1 MAASSSPE
9 DPGTAAGTTGEGS
22 GEPPSAAPVPEHTS
36 LRHLLEETDEFVT
49 AVELVTSRG
58 VLSDIEGQ
66 RVLAK
71 ARELADCPRIDVLS
85 ITDNPAGNAMLAADT
100 LGTDLMS
107 HGQEVII
114 HLACKDC
121 NRNSLQS
128 RGWNLASEGF
138 DNILALSGDYPS
150 PGFAGMGRPSFDIDS
165 VGLLSMYSAM
175 NRGLFDEKTHRTMRP
190 TSFFLGAVVT
200 NHKRHERELVPQ
212 YLKLK
217 KKIDTGA
224 RFIINQVG
232 YNARKEDELLRWLAH
247 AGLDVPVIANVY
259 VLSPSAARAF
269 HSGRIPGVVVTD
281 ELLALAERQGAS
293 PDKGRAFFLELAA
306 KQVAIARGLGY
317 RGAYLG
323 GRLEPSDCEDIL
335 ARADTFSPEDW
346 KSFAKDIQFDSVG
359 EFYYFEGDEATGLS
373 SSQLNGAF
381 VASQSSAARRRA
393 RSKVPVAYRTSRFA
407 HGAVFDPTA
416 PFYGLARR
424 FYQAVEACPR
434 QAQNLLHL
442 AEHTAKKPLFD
453 CQDCGDC
460 SLAEIAYL
468 CPESQ
473 CVKNQRNGPCG
484 GSRDGMCEVGEKQC
498 IWARAY
504 ERLKPYG
511 EEGSMLDRPIV
522 LNNNVLRHTSA
533 WANTFLGR
541 DHLGRLVNE
550 QENVQ

>member
-1 MAASSSPE
+1 MISPPTAGA
-9 DPGTAAGTTGEGS
+9 PGHA
-22 GEPPSAAPVPEHTS
+22 S
-36 LRHLLEETDEFVT
+36 LRHLLEETDRFVI

-58 VLSDIEGQ
+58 LLSDQEGQ
-66 RVLAK
+66 RVLAR
-71 ARELADCPRIDVLS
+71 ARLLAESPRIDVLS

-150 PGFAGMGRPSFDIDS
+150 PGYAGMARPSFDIDS
-165 VGLLSMYSAM
+165 VGLLAMYEAM
-175 NRGLFDEKTHRTMRP
+175 NRGLYDARTGRQMAP
-190 TSFFLGAVVT
+190 TNFFLGAVVT
-200 NHKRHERELVPQ
+200 NHKRHESELVPQ
-212 YLKLK
+212 YLKLRR
-217 KKIDTGA
+217 KIANGA
-224 RFIINQVG
+224 RFVINQVG
-232 YNARKEDELLRWLAH
+232 YNARKDDELLAWLARDGH
-247 AGLDVPVIANVY
+247 EVPVIANVY
-259 VLSPSAARAF
+259 VLSRGAARTF
-269 HSGRIPGVVVTD
+269 NSGKIPGAVVTD
-281 ELLALAERQGAS
+281 ELLGLCEKNAGS

-306 KQVAIARGLGY
+306 KQMAIAKGLGF

-323 GRLEPSDCEDIL
+323 GRLEPSDCEQIL
-335 ARADTFSPEDW
+335 ARADGFGADDW
-346 KSFAKDIQFDSVG
+346 KGLAKDIQFGCPD
-359 EFYYFEGDEATGLS
+359 EFYYFERDAGTGLS
-373 SSQLNGAF
+373 SLDLNRAYGA
-381 VASQSSAARRRA
+381 SRTTGARRRA
-393 RSKVPVAYRTSRFA
+393 RRQVPVAYRSSRLAHRVVFA
-407 HGAVFDPTA
+407 RAA
-416 PFYGLARR
+416 PLFPVGRR
-424 FYQAVEACPR
+424 LYEVLETCPR
-434 QAQNLLHL
+434 PLQNLAHL

-473 CVKNQRNGPCG
+473 CAKNQRNGPCG
-484 GSRDGMCEVGEKQC
+484 GTRDGMCEVTDKKC

-511 EEGSMLDRPIV
+511 EEDTMLDGPV
-522 LNNNVLRHTSA
+522 VFNDNTLRATSA

-541 DHLGRLVNE
+541 DHIASPAGKE
-550 QENVQ
+550 SAK

>member
-1 MAASSSPE
+1 MNVPSEITERRTADVWRKPTFRHQLE
-9 DPGTAAGTTGEGS
+9 DTE
-22 GEPPSAAPVPEHTS
+22 
-36 LRHLLEETDEFVT
+36 RFVVV
-49 AVELVTSRG
+49 AELVTSRG
-58 VLSDIEGQ
+58 ILSDQEGQ
-66 RVLAK
+66 RVLAR
-71 ARELADCPRIDVLS
+71 ARVLAESPRIDVLS

-150 PGFAGMGRPSFDIDS
+150 PGYEGMARPSFDIDS
-165 VGLLSMYSAM
+165 VGLLSMYSKM
-175 NRGLFDEKTHRTMRP
+175 NRGLFDEKTGRRMKP
-190 TSFFLGAVVT
+190 TNFFLGAVVT
-200 NHKRHERELVPQ
+200 NHKRHEREVVPQ
-212 YLKLK
+212 YLKLR

-232 YNARKEDELLRWLAH
+232 YNSRKDDELLRWLALS
-247 AGLDVPVIANVY
+247 GLDVPVIANVFI
-259 VLSPSAARAF
+259 LSRGVARAF
-269 HSGRIPGVVVTD
+269 NAGRIPGVVVTD
-281 ELLALAERQGAS
+281 ELVALAERYATS
-293 PDKGRAFFLELAA
+293 ADKGRSFFLELAA
-306 KQVAIARGLGY
+306 KQVAIARGLGF

-323 GRLEPSDCEDIL
+323 GKLEPSDCEEIL
-335 ARADTFSPEDW
+335 ARADKFGSDDW
-346 KSFAKDIQFDSVG
+346 KTFVGDVQFDYPD
-359 EFYYFEGDEATGLS
+359 EFYYFERDEKTGLS
-373 SSQLNGAF
+373 SSEVNRAF
-381 VASQSSAARRRA
+381 LASRRAAARRRA
-393 RSKVPVAYRTSRFA
+393 RLRVPVAYRASRLA
-407 HGAVFDPTA
+407 HSAVFDPEA
-416 PFYGLARR
+416 PLFPVARKFYAALER
-424 FYQAVEACPR
+424 CPR
-434 QAQNLLHL
+434 PAQSLLHL

-473 CVKNQRNGPCG
+473 CAKNQRNGPCG
-484 GSRDGMCEVGEKQC
+484 GTHDGLCEVVDKEC

-511 EEGSMLDRPIV
+511 EEDTMLEGPVVFND
-522 LNNNVLRHTSA
+522 NVLRGTSA

-541 DHLGRLVNE
+541 DHIARPATEKEDVE
-550 QENVQ
+550 

>member
-1 MAASSSPE
+1 MSTSPPIEAS
-9 DPGTAAGTTGEGS
+9 DDGS
-22 GEPPSAAPVPEHTS
+22 FSGHPSF
-36 LRHLLEETDEFVT
+36 RHLLERTNQFVT

-58 VLSDIEGQ
+58 LLSDQEGQ
-66 RVLAK
+66 RVLTR
-71 ARELADCPRIDVLS
+71 ARVLAESPRIDVLS

-150 PGFAGMGRPSFDIDS
+150 PGYEGMARPSFDIDS
-165 VGLLSMYSAM
+165 VGLLAMYAAM
-175 NRGLFDEKTHRTMRP
+175 NRGLFDERTKRP
-190 TSFFLGAVVT
+190 MAPTNFFLGAVVT
-200 NHKRHERELVPQ
+200 NHKRYEREVMPQ
-212 YLKLK
+212 YLKLR

-232 YNARKEDELLRWLAH
+232 YNARKDDELLRWLALS
-247 AGLDVPVIANVY
+247 GLDLPVISNVY
-259 VLSPSAARAF
+259 ILSRGAARAF
-269 HSGRIPGVVVTD
+269 NAGRIPGVVVTD
-281 ELLALAERQGAS
+281 ELLAICERQGAS
-293 PDKGRAFFLELAA
+293 LDKGRSFFLDLAA
-306 KQVAIARGLGY
+306 KQVAVARGLGF

-323 GRLEPSDCEDIL
+323 GKLEPSDCEEIL
-335 ARADTFSPEDW
+335 ERADRFAPDDW
-346 KSFAKDIQFDSVG
+346 KDFARSIQFDFPD
-359 EFYYFEGDEATGLS
+359 EFYYFERDADTGLCS
-373 SSQLNGAF
+373 KEINRTFL
-381 VASQSSAARRRA
+381 ASRSGAARRAA
-393 RSKVPVAYRTSRFA
+393 RSGVPVGYRTSRLA
-407 HGAVFDPTA
+407 HATVFDPTA
-416 PFYGLARR
+416 PLFKLARS
-424 FYQAVEACPR
+424 FYAAVERCPLPVR
-434 QAQNLLHL
+434 NSLHL

-473 CVKNQRNGPCG
+473 CAKNQRNGPCG
-484 GSRDGMCEVGEKQC
+484 GTRDGLCEVADKEC

-511 EEGSMLDRPIV
+511 EEDSMLQRPV
-522 LNNNVLRHTSA
+522 VFNDNVLRGTSA

-541 DHLGRLVNE
+541 DHIARIGAE
-550 QENVQ
+550 QENLR

>member
-1 MAASSSPE
+1 MSVSASSGSQ
-9 DPGTAAGTTGEGS
+9 DNLSAPGH
-22 GEPPSAAPVPEHTS
+22 PSF
-36 LRHLLEETDEFVT
+36 RHLLEQTDRFVT

-58 VLSDIEGQ
+58 LLSDQAGQ
-66 RVLAK
+66 RVLAR
-71 ARELADCPRIDVLS
+71 ARDLAESPRIDVLS

-150 PGFAGMGRPSFDIDS
+150 LGYEGMGRPSFDIDS

-175 NRGLFDEKTHRTMRP
+175 NRGLFDERTKRP
-190 TSFFLGAVVT
+190 MAPTNFFLGAVVT
-200 NHKRHERELVPQ
+200 NHKRYERELVPQ
-212 YLKLK
+212 YLKLR

-232 YNARKEDELLRWLAH
+232 YNARKDDELLRWLALG
-247 AGLDVPVIANVY
+247 GLDVPVISNVY
-259 VLSPSAARAF
+259 VLSSGAARAF
-269 HSGRIPGVVVTD
+269 NAGRIPGVVVTD
-281 ELLALAERQGAS
+281 ELVALCERQAS
-293 PDKGRAFFLELAA
+293 SLDKGRSFFLELAA
-306 KQVAIARGLGY
+306 KQVAIARGLGF

-323 GRLEPSDCEDIL
+323 GKVEPSDCEEIL
-335 ARADTFSPEDW
+335 ESSDGFGPEDW
-346 KSFAKDIQFDSVG
+346 KDFAREVQFDLPD
-359 EFYYFEGDEATGLS
+359 EFYYFERDPDTTLCSPEV
-373 SSQLNGAF
+373 NRAF
-381 VASQSSAARRRA
+381 VASRTSSARRRA
-393 RSKVPVAYRTSRFA
+393 RTSVPVGYRTSRVV
-407 HGAVFDPTA
+407 HSAVFDPKA
-416 PFYGLARR
+416 PLFGLARK
-424 FYQAVEACPR
+424 FYATVEACPVPVR
-434 QAQNLLHL
+434 NVLHL
-442 AEHTAKKPLFD
+442 AEHTSKKPLFD

-473 CVKNQRNGPCG
+473 CAKNQRNGPCG
-484 GSRDGMCEVGEKQC
+484 GTRDGLCEVADKEC

-511 EEGSMLDRPIV
+511 EEDSMLQGPVVFND
-522 LNNNVLRHTSA
+522 NVLRGTSA

-541 DHLGRLVNE
+541 DHLARLPAE
-550 QENVQ
+550 QENVK

>member
-1 MAASSSPE
+1 MSSFAASHSAPS
-9 DPGTAAGTTGEGS
+9 GS
-22 GEPPSAAPVPEHTS
+22 GHPS
-36 LRHLLEETDEFVT
+36 LRYLLEESDRFIT

-58 VLSDIEGQ
+58 LLSDQEGQ
-66 RVLAK
+66 RVLAR
-71 ARELADCPRIDVLS
+71 ARVLAGSPRIDVLS

-150 PGFAGMGRPSFDIDS
+150 PGYEGMARPSFDIDS
-165 VGLLSMYSAM
+165 VGLLSMYSEM
-175 NRGLFDEKTHRTMRP
+175 NRGLFDERTKRAMAP
-190 TSFFLGAVVT
+190 TNFFLGAVVT
-200 NHKRHERELVPQ
+200 NHKRYEREVVPQ
-212 YLKLK
+212 YLKLR
-217 KKIDTGA
+217 KKIDNGA

-232 YNARKEDELLRWLAH
+232 YNVRKDDELLRWLSLS
-247 AGLDVPVIANVY
+247 GLDVPVISNVY
-259 VLSPSAARAF
+259 VLSRGAARAF
-269 HSGRIPGVVVTD
+269 NAGRIPGVVVTD
-281 ELLALAERQGAS
+281 ELMALCERQGAS
-293 PDKGRAFFLELAA
+293 FDKGRSFFLELAS
-306 KQVAIARGLGY
+306 KQVAVARGLGF

-323 GRLEPSDCEDIL
+323 GKLEPSDCEEIL
-335 ARADTFSPEDW
+335 ERADKFAPQDW
-346 KSFAKDIQFDSVG
+346 KEFARDLQFDCPD
-359 EFYYFEGDEATGLS
+359 EFYYFERDPGTGLCS
-373 SSQLNGAF
+373 NEVNSTF
-381 VASQSSAARRRA
+381 VASRSRAARRHA
-393 RSKVPVAYRTSRFA
+393 RSSVPVGYRTSRFA
-407 HGAVFDPTA
+407 HSAVFDPGA
-416 PFYGLARR
+416 PLFGFARR
-424 FYQAVEACPR
+424 FYAGVERRPLAAR
-434 QAQNLLHL
+434 NVLHL

-473 CVKNQRNGPCG
+473 CAKNQRNGPCG
-484 GSRDGMCEVGEKQC
+484 GTRDGLCEVAEREC

-511 EEGSMLDRPIV
+511 EEDAMLQGPVVFAD
-522 LNNNVLRHTSA
+522 NVLRGTSA

-541 DHLGRLVNE
+541 DHISRLRAGE
-550 QENVQ
+550 ENVK